1 MDFLYDIPL
10 IGYVFQFIGYV
21 IDVLPI
27 IAPTIIGASV
37 AIALGALCGFM
48 NERSGVVNIG
58 IEGMML
64 TAAFV
69 AWWTAS
75 LTAQL
80 IPDGPAGP
88 LGISAPLLIGLIGA
102 IGAAMLVS
110 LVHAWLS
117 ITVRADQI
125 ISGTII
131 NIFAVGITGYLNLL
145 ISRSA
150 PPSAGQF
157 SRWEPPQVLT
167 DLPFIGWLFDALLS
181 QGPIGLGLLVAVVV
195 MQVLLFRSRW
205 GLRTRAVG
213 EHPEAAETV
222 GIDVIGLRYR
232 NVILGGV
239 FAGLAGAYLT
249 IEFGNSFQG
258 EMTNGRGFIAL
269 AALIFGRWTPLG
281 AFGAALLFTASE
293 GIQRAVRFGPP
304 EGALGDF
311 LAGVPTQFYSAVPYL
326 ITIIVLAGVVGR
338 SLAPAAVGRPYEREK
353 RERRSR
359 PATPDPTQ
367 ASNTAPPG

>member
-1 MDFLYDIPL
+1 MDGLVDVPI
-10 IGYVFQFIGYV
+10 IGVIIQLLSWL

-27 IAPTIIGASV
+27 IAPTIV
-37 AIALGALCGFM
+37 AAAVPIALGAMCGFM

-80 IPDGPAGP
+80 IGPSEASL
-88 LGISAPLLIGLIGA
+88 LGFTPALAIGLLVA
-102 IGAAMLVS
+102 IAAAMLVS
-110 LVHAWLS
+110 LIHAWLS
-117 ITVRADQI
+117 ISVRADQI

-145 ISRSA
+145 ISRNA

-157 SRWEPPQVLT
+157 TKWEPPAVLT

-181 QGPIGLGLLVAVVV
+181 QGPIGLGLLIAVIV
-195 MQVLLFRSRW
+195 MQILLFRSRW

-222 GIDVIGLRYR
+222 GIDVIRLRYR

-269 AALIFGRWTPLG
+269 AALIFGRWTPVG
-281 AFGAALLFTASE
+281 AFAAALLFTASE

-304 EGALGDF
+304 EGAVGDF
-311 LAGVPTQFYSAVPYL
+311 LSGIPPQFYSALPYL
-326 ITIIVLAGVVGR
+326 ITIVVLAGVVGR
-338 SLAPAAVGRPYEREK
+338 SLAPAAVGRPYQREK
-353 RERRSR
+353 RERREPSTPEAAPSS
-359 PATPDPTQ
+359 PA
-367 ASNTAPPG
+367 G